1 MTDPDEPAGSAAD
14 RRFREALREGLAA
27 AERERQGQDDG
38 SDNAAVAPASEFVEA
53 RGDRPALAPAK
64 PPRARSEVFMDW
76 APLAVA
82 VLAIVA
88 VVGIALYG
96 INGGDLGPW

>member
-27 AERERQGQDDG
+27 AERESQGEG
-38 SDNAAVAPASEFVEA
+38 SAAAELDEP
-53 RGDRPALAPAK
+53 RGDRPVLAPAK

-76 APLAVA
+76 APLAVG